1 MYGYW
6 IAGRI
11 YRLWVLFH
19 LDGDVQ
25 CRQFAFALQEAWSI
39 DYVAGGCVPVWNV
52 RISVHARKGRFLMG
66 RPKGSRNTT
75 SISKPKAS
83 SVSKTSSKSKASKVV
98 KSPPSFTTMGVKPER
113 IEEFKDEIE
122 KETGVRPV
130 GAESVD
136 VAQRILLDRI
146 DESESRPLPSKGMY
160 AGEAKPQDHL
170 DAINHTLSKPLRGRP
185 WAYPSPEALR
195 SEILEY
201 FEFMVGRRIPLTVA
215 GLCAWLGISTT
226 TASYWKKNER
236 LLPLYTEFDTA
247 LAYIQSMQEAGAVE
261 GRVVPYTYQF
271 LAKNYHGMRDIREIE
286 VTGESGILDASDQ
299 KAIIE
304 NIPDVAEDD

>member
-1 MYGYW
+1 
-6 IAGRI
+6 
-11 YRLWVLFH
+11 
-19 LDGDVQ
+19 
-25 CRQFAFALQEAWSI
+25 
-39 DYVAGGCVPVWNV
+39 
-52 RISVHARKGRFLMG
+52 MG

-75 SISKPKAS
+75 SISKPKAPNVIKPLNTRS
-83 SVSKTSSKSKASKVV
+83 TLGVSK
-98 KSPPSFTTMGVKPER
+98 ER

-122 KETGVRPV
+122 KETGVRPKT
-130 GAESVD
+130 GESID
-136 VAQRILLDRI
+136 ISQRILLDRI
-146 DESESRPLPSKGMY
+146 DESETRPLPSKGMY

-201 FEFMVGRRIPLTVA
+201 FEFMIGRRIPLTVA
-215 GLCAWLGISTT
+215 GLAAWLGISTA

-236 LLPLYTEFDTA
+236 LLPWYTEFDTA

-271 LAKNYHGMRDIREIE
+271 LAKNYHGMRDVREIE

>member
-1 MYGYW
+1 
-6 IAGRI
+6 
-11 YRLWVLFH
+11 
-19 LDGDVQ
+19 
-25 CRQFAFALQEAWSI
+25 
-39 DYVAGGCVPVWNV
+39 
-52 RISVHARKGRFLMG
+52 MG

-75 SISKPKAS
+75 SISKPKTTKAVKHRTS
-83 SVSKTSSKSKASKVV
+83 LTTLGVSE
-98 KSPPSFTTMGVKPER
+98 ER
-113 IEEFKDEIE
+113 IEELKDEIA

-130 GAESVD
+130 GGESVD
-136 VAQRILLDRI
+136 IAQRILLDRI
-146 DESESRPLPSKGMY
+146 DASETRPLPSKGMY

-185 WAYPSPEALR
+185 WAYPTPEALR

-201 FEFMVGRRIPLTVA
+201 FEFMIGRRIPLTVA
-215 GLCAWLGISTT
+215 GLTAWLGISTA

-236 LLPLYTEFDTA
+236 LLPWYTEFDTA

-271 LAKNYHGMRDIREIE
+271 LAKNYHGMRDVREIE